1 MLTLEKFTFALDEN
15 STENRLYLCTD
26 EKKNKAWNL
35 ECHFKDSVYGDE
47 TVSPMISINYVKT
60 KKQSPAELK
69 GEKWSVSDMDECDER
84 EDFFYIFACEPM
96 FKYTVKIKDVK
107 DNKALVSCSGS
118 ATEDN
123 SEDKPKKV
131 KFSFEEWITVEEME
145 VNEDFSD
152 ENVAEETV
160 SDSGDIVKL
169 IPNGFRDPEEL
180 RTALEEAEKLAGFT
194 LPEDLRN
201 FLLETNGAVP
211 ETKENHLILPSV
223 KEPLQVHYL
232 YGLIPHK
239 NIHQELM
246 YKVLNMRMFIPEQ
259 MVPVASV
266 DRCWLC
272 YSNIEGHKGMLLV
285 DSALNLKCSKRKSFI
300 YKAADTFTEFLT
312 KIVSDKILK

>member
-1 MLTLEKFTFALDEN
+1 MLTLGKYKFALNENSDEN
-15 STENRLYLCTD
+15 FLYLCTD
-26 EKKNKAWNL
+26 EKGNKAWNL
-35 ECHFKDSVYGDE
+35 ECHFEDGVYGDE

-84 EDFFYIFACEPM
+84 EDFFYIYECEPM

-107 DNKALVSCSGS
+107 DNKALVSCSGN
-118 ATEDN
+118 ATED
-123 SEDKPKKV
+123 SGEDKPKKV

-152 ENVAEETV
+152 ENEETV
-160 SDSGDIVKL
+160 PDSGDIVKL
-169 IPNGFRDPEEL
+169 IPNGFKDPEAL
-180 RTALEEAEKLAGFT
+180 RAALEEAEELAGFT
-194 LPEDLRN
+194 FPEDLRN

-223 KEPLQVHYL
+223 KEPLQVYYL
-232 YGLIPHK
+232 YGLITHK

-246 YKVLNMRMFIPEQ
+246 KDVLNKRMFIPEQ
-259 MVPVASV
+259 MVPIASV

-272 YSNIEGHKGMLLV
+272 YSNIEGHKGILLV

-300 YKAADTFTEFLT
+300 YKVADTFTEFLT
-312 KIVSDKILK
+312 KIVANK